1 MLSYKSFHLL
11 SIAVK
16 ILPQNLIEEMQ
27 IFIYYLL
34 CYSFYKPESQV
45 HPNWV
50 LWLEAVPEATVR
62 ILGCLEKR
70 RFGKMHAY
78 GTGSWWAARALPNVS
93 KHVYNS
99 L

>member
-1 MLSYKSFHLL
+1 MLFYKSFHLL

-16 ILPQNLIEEMQ
+16 IFTAKSNRRNANI
-27 IFIYYLL
+27 YLL

-50 LWLEAVPEATVR
+50 LWLEAVLEATVR

-78 GTGSWWAARALPNVS
+78 GTR
-93 KHVYNS
+93 HS
-99 L
+99 LAPGQQQELFRM